1 MKDLLIPHKPSR
13 RLLLPKVTGKPEPDE
28 LKRHGYGV
36 LLSTPQ
42 GLEMGTGPETWEKT
56 GSGGGG
62 GNHPGV
68 LRELKKRTALNAS
81 QGLVFM
87 FDS

>member
-1 MKDLLIPHKPSR
+1 MKGLLIPHKPSR

-62 GNHPGV
+62 GEPPRCPPRV
-68 LRELKKRTALNAS
+68 EEEDSSKSLTRAS
-81 QGLVFM
+81 VHV
-87 FDS
+87 